1 MNVIRWICLLVFVL
15 ALTLPAGTLS
25 AHHGTAISYDVAHPP
40 LTLKGTVAEFRWQNP
55 HVILLLDVKDA
66 AGKVTRWAIE
76 GNSILNWT
84 RRGYNRLT
92 VKPGWEI
99 TAVVYPSKVPNTP
112 VAVVAHVTLP
122 DGKEALRYQQD
133 TPGGRAID

>member
-1 MNVIRWICLLVFVL
+1 MKGIRWICLTVL
-15 ALTLPAGTLS
+15 MAAFTLLAGALS
-25 AHHGTAISYDVAHPP
+25 AHHGTAISYDVGKPP

-66 AGKVTRWAIE
+66 SGKVTRWAIE

-92 VKPGWEI
+92 VKAGWEI

-112 VAVVAHVTLP
+112 VAVVAHVKLP
-122 DGKEALRYQQD
+122 DGTEALRYQQD
-133 TPGGRAID
+133 SPGGRVVD